1 MANTAKRPEAEVQEG
16 NLFSLEEVRKR
27 AKFNILLPANPSA
40 ETAFEQMEY
49 VEINGNITQ
58 IKRGEVVTVSWPVL
72 EAILNSG
79 RYDTSIDR

>member
-1 MANTAKRPEAEVQEG
+1 MANTVKRPEAEVQEG

-27 AKFNILLPANPSA
+27 AKFNILLPADPSA

-79 RYDTSIDR
+79 RYDTSIVR

>member
-16 NLFSLEEVRKR
+16 NLLSLEEVRKR

-79 RYDTSIDR
+79 RYDTSIVR

>member
-79 RYDTSIDR
+79 RYDTSIVR